1 MAGEEE
7 ARLGSGPSCGLTGQ
21 RGFNSDPGECG
32 QRRLKGPTRLP
43 PVFVSGMQSAETGL
57 WPTRPLGPE
66 LGRFLPPYPPD
77 SAQTLLTH
85 IPGSIS
91 VFSLVVKREL
101 RTSAPRGDG
110 LVGGK
115 GLRVLRGNVA
125 SLPAAL
131 PKPLL

>member
-1 MAGEEE
+1 
-7 ARLGSGPSCGLTGQ
+7 
-21 RGFNSDPGECG
+21 
-32 QRRLKGPTRLP
+32 
-43 PVFVSGMQSAETGL
+43 MQSAETGL

-66 LGRFLPPYPPD
+66 LGRFLPLYPPD

-85 IPGSIS
+85 TPGSAS
-91 VFSLVVKREL
+91 VFSLVVKRGL

>member
-66 LGRFLPPYPPD
+66 SGQFLPPTP
-77 SAQTLLTH
+77 S
-85 IPGSIS
+85 G
-91 VFSLVVKREL
+91 
-101 RTSAPRGDG
+101 
-110 LVGGK
+110 
-115 GLRVLRGNVA
+115 
-125 SLPAAL
+125 
-131 PKPLL
+131 